1 MKKLN
6 EADKLYIQNTE
17 NWIKQQ
23 ELMIQEN
30 ESMNDAA
37 FIQISIAKKLIT
49 LRHSQIEFTKLQIE
63 QARQDVKNYL
73 L

>member
-6 EADKLYIQNTE
+6 KADKLYIANTE

-23 ELMIQEN
+23 ELMIQED

-37 FIQISIAKKLIT
+37 FIQISIAKKLIA
-49 LRHSQIEFTKLQIE
+49 LRHDQIKFTKLQIE
-63 QARQDVKNYL
+63 QAKQDVKNYL
-73 L
+73 Q

>member
-6 EADKLYIQNTE
+6 KADKLYIQNTE

-30 ESMNDAA
+30 ESMDKAA
-37 FIQISIAKKLIT
+37 FEQINIAKKLIA
-49 LRHSQIEFTKLQIE
+49 LRQKQNEFILLQIE
-63 QARQDVKNYL
+63 DAKQTMENYIK
-73 L
+73 